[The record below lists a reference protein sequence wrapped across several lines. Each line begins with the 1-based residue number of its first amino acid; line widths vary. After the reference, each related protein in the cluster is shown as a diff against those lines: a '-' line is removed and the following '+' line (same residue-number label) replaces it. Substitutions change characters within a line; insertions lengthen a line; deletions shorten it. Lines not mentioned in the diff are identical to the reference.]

1 MSAKTTYILDPDLF
15 SGSSDLFR
23 TSFGGFF
30 VSEDNIASFVKT
42 TLDEPIENIFDA
54 VYYEQEQTVVDYSN
68 IVPNYT
74 VPIRVASNSENIISD
89 QDWRAYILGGVFGDK
104 EYNAKISST
113 QHEYINISYDLPY
126 SMLEINSQ
134 NMNSV
139 TDIVEIGYDYRQHL
153 QQYQD
158 TISSF
163 ETEMYIPNYYILSDL
178 YLRVADKEEDIEKIY
193 STDLLNLV
201 SMEGNFERPQTLF
214 DFNMSEIP
222 YSVPSFIK
230 DNFTDIRKNNTDL
243 TKAYLNSSQFSSP
256 SDSKT
261 IEWATTKQK
270 GILLDNKAVD
280 NTIQQDPLYEC
291 LPYNIKINLTTKKSG
306 EFVEKYIEDDFDS
319 KLLSSLNDT
328 FASEIGI
335 TPSEKNYNRFTSYD
349 MIEEGLSTE
358 KYEVVSETYREI
370 NYLDFLTYCR
380 DQYKNQNSDFIFIG
394 GRNINRVSA
403 ENKTGAYRHI
413 GTTAAVKSILHAIDF
428 LSDSTKT
435 NLTNWDSFFGD
446 ILGYNETIAYRIQK
460 VGGSPTGD
468 SRIQNSLQDYW
479 FLNTPNQEIFEFFDN
494 QITNDK
500 DYTYNIYA
508 YVIGCGIKYEYS
520 NLLLTKNLGCEDENK
535 EGLEFYDPNQVD
547 YNNQTRLFSGSIDT
561 NGFDDTAGG
570 TYGTEAQIYSNYK
583 YLADFNIKYEP
594 ELKIMEIPIYSKTL
608 RILDNPPN
616 KINVRPYQVLDDSQT
631 ICFDLYNGTFKDLIF
646 PSPITENDE
655 EYKQNYLNAN
665 DITGEQKINKPTVSE
680 IENIEVY
687 KLSQKPTSLRDFEN
701 NLYRTLSLTI
711 ENQKK
716 YTQQYIK
723 FSDIISTNTK
733 YYYIFRSVNKN
744 GTPGQTTEIY
754 ETELINDGG
763 YKFALFDTLTES
775 ELQEQ
780 NTINPSIAM
789 KKIFQLKPNL
799 NQLALD
805 TSNVDFTKT
814 AESQIGNVKVGSAE
828 DLVWEKTFK
837 TRLTSRKTGKKID
850 LNITYKLGSE

>member
-1 MSAKTTYILDPDLF
+1 MSTKTTYIINPDLF
-15 SGSSDLFR
+15 SGSADLFR

-30 VSEDNIASFVKT
+30 ITEDEQASFINT
-42 TLDEPIENIFDA
+42 TLEIPAEDVFDA
-54 VYYEQEQTVVDYSN
+54 VYYEQQQTVADYSN
-68 IVPNYT
+68 IIPNYT
-74 VPIRVASNSENIISD
+74 VPVRVASNGENIVSD

-104 EYNAKISST
+104 EYNTKISNT

-134 NMNSV
+134 NMNSA

-201 SMEGNFERPQTLF
+201 SLEGNFERPQTLF

-291 LPYNIKINLTTKKSG
+291 LPYNVKINLTTKKSG
-306 EFVEKYIEDDFDS
+306 EFVESYIETGFDS

-328 FASEIGI
+328 FTSEVGI
-335 TPSEKNYNRFTSYD
+335 IPEEKNYNRSTTYNTVED
-349 MIEEGLSTE
+349 GLDIEN
-358 KYEVVSETYREI
+358 YEVVSETYREI

-380 DQYKNQNSDFIFIG
+380 DQYKNQNPQFMFVG
-394 GRNINRVSA
+394 EKNINRVSA
-403 ENKTGAYRHI
+403 ENKVGTYRHV
-413 GTTAAVKSILHAIDF
+413 GTSAAVRSILHAVDF
-428 LSDSTKT
+428 LNDSTKT
-435 NLTNWDSFFGD
+435 NITNWDSFFGD
-446 ILGYNETIAYRIQK
+446 SLGYNETIAYRIEK
-460 VGGSPTGD
+460 IGGSPSGD
-468 SRIQNSLQDYW
+468 GRTQNALQNYW
-479 FLNTPNQEIFEFFDN
+479 FINTPNQEVFEFFDN
-494 QITNDK
+494 QIINNK

-508 YVIGCGIKYEYS
+508 YVLGSGIKYEYAD
-520 NLLLTKNLGCEDENK
+520 LLLTRNLGCEDQNK
-535 EGLEFYDPNQVD
+535 EGLEFYDPTQED
-547 YNNQTRLFSGSIDT
+547 YNNQPRLFSGSVDT

-570 TYGTEAQIYSNYK
+570 TYGTEAQIYTSYK

-608 RILDNPPN
+608 RVLDNPPN
-616 KINVRPYQVLDDSQT
+616 KINVKPYQVLDDSQT
-631 ICFDLYNGTFKDLIF
+631 ICFDLYNGTFSNLIF
-646 PSPITENDE
+646 PSPITESDQ
-655 EYKQNYLNAN
+655 EYKDNYLNAN
-665 DITGEQKINKPTVSE
+665 DITDEQKINKSTVSE
-680 IENIEVY
+680 LESIEVY
-687 KLSQKPTSLRDFEN
+687 RISEKPTSMRDFEN
-701 NLYRTLSLTI
+701 NLYRTLNLTI
-711 ENQKK
+711 ENQRN
-716 YTQQYIK
+716 YTRQYIK
-723 FSDIISTNTK
+723 FSDQISTNTK
-733 YYYIFRSVNKN
+733 YYYVFRSVNKN
-744 GTPGQTTEIY
+744 GTPGQATEIY

-775 ELQEQ
+775 ELQEE

-789 KKIFQLKPNL
+789 KKLFQLRPNL
-799 NQLALD
+799 NHLILD
-805 TSNVDFTKT
+805 TSNADFTQT

-828 DLVWEKTFK
+828 DLVWDKTFK

-850 LNITYKLGSE
+850 LNITYKIGSE